1 MRTWLSFIT
10 WIDLPELL
18 FLPLLPRPP
27 QNLALLLPVKLK
39 IFSSSFYLNTQ
50 RGGILH
56 KDFSLAK
63 YFLFFARTKGTHSTL
78 ISPLSSES
86 SMAPSTLSPW
96 PSAAETL
103 SFHDVTFLF
112 RVALGIIRIYL
123 KCALLLVAAI
133 GCWAK
138 SHLLCDKNKIIE
150 LCTVLVM
157 WVNNSWG
164 TEVTTLTFCV
174 PWTANADSEFWIH
187 GANMGLWADISL
199 LFCGITSFFHR
210 FPICPD
216 TIPFLPRS
224 QPFLP
229 PFLSLLNLSSSSSSS
244 ILWEHVTGLLV
255 FSFRNTSPY
264 GHFSAAQS
272 SPGDKA

>member
-1 MRTWLSFIT
+1 MRTSLSFIT

-27 QNLALLLPVKLK
+27 QNLALLLPAKLK

-63 YFLFFARTKGTHSTL
+63 YFLFCCNDQRNTL

-86 SMAPSTLSPW
+86 SMVPSTLSPW

-123 KCALLLVAAI
+123 KCALLLVVAI

-164 TEVTTLTFCV
+164 SEVTTLTFCV
-174 PWTANADSEFWIH
+174 P
-187 GANMGLWADISL
+187 
-199 LFCGITSFFHR
+199 
-210 FPICPD
+210 
-216 TIPFLPRS
+216 
-224 QPFLP
+224 
-229 PFLSLLNLSSSSSSS
+229 
-244 ILWEHVTGLLV
+244 
-255 FSFRNTSPY
+255 
-264 GHFSAAQS
+264 
-272 SPGDKA
+272 